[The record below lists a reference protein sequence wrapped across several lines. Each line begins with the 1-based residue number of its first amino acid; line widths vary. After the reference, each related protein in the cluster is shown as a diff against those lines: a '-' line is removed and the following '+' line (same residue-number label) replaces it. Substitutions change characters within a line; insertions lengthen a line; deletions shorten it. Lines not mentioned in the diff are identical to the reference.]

1 MQPIPSDEEIQR
13 IIAAN
18 QHILGRHELA
28 YLKKLA
34 DLIHFQSRD
43 IRARKYSMKAR
54 SIHKSA
60 DAIAG
65 FYWTRFRRRL
75 NWIDFMRHIKKARRR
90 VAVQLMQSGT
100 FTRGKSRLP
109 KKRRKNR

>member
-1 MQPIPSDEEIQR
+1 MQPIPSDEEIRR

-18 QHILGRHELA
+18 QHVLGSRELA

-34 DLIHFQSRD
+34 DLIHFQSRN
-43 IRARKYSMKAR
+43 IHAHKYSMKAR
-54 SIHKSA
+54 NIHESA
-60 DAIAG
+60 DAIVG
-65 FYWTRFRRRL
+65 FYWARFRRRL

-109 KKRRKNR
+109 KKRRKNK